1 MLVLSRHANEE
12 IAIGKDITV
21 KILHLKGGRVRI
33 GIEAPKDVNIR
44 RGELSPLPRLAQ
56 MAQRP
61 R

>member
-33 GIEAPKDVNIR
+33 GIEAPKEVNIR
-44 RGELSPLPRLAQ
+44 RGELDPLPRLAQ